1 MPFEIDALLADAS
14 AAVYNRR
21 KILSNEKNRLE
32 RIDADLSSQ
41 INSLNERING
51 LSEEH
56 QKAWIAGNRN
66 PELKREHSDIKK
78 NVKLRIKNLESEKS
92 KNSSKFNIIQNK
104 FQDLK
109 IRISKF
115 TKSIESIR

>member
-21 KILSNEKNRLE
+21 KILSNEQNRLE
-32 RIDADLSSQ
+32 RIEADLSSQ

-66 PELKREHSDIKK
+66 PELKKEHSNIAK

-92 KNSSKFNIIQNK
+92 KNSSKLNRTLTQL
-104 FQDLK
+104 QDLK